1 MSTRPELPKVLYHYT
16 DTAGLLGILGH
27 PANFPGTDAGVFATE
42 TGATFGTLWATDARY
57 LNDAAE
63 LTFGAEMLAQK
74 LENRAESTPPGTV
87 HDRLVSLTADVR
99 TGRFE
104 FTIGSAPEQRHPHV
118 TCFCT
123 SGNLLSQWRGY
134 GDGGGGYA
142 IGFSDTALN
151 EFITIDSHFFETS
164 PEFAVS
170 PIGPPEKVYY
180 GDDDASQFLDDC
192 ADEIAEGV
200 EGIETGDNDYT
211 YPDVFH
217 GVAARWLAQVKH
229 DAFSEEAEWRLIV
242 DRINK
247 AQDSEFRPGSIGLVP
262 YQKLHF
268 PITRS
273 GEPSI
278 VKIVVGPGR
287 ERELRKEA
295 VTHLLEKIGSTDTE
309 VSLSDA
315 PYRG

>member
-1 MSTRPELPKVLYHYT
+1 MSTRPDLPKVLYHYT
-16 DTAGLLGILGH
+16 DTAGLLGILGQ
-27 PANFPGTDAGVFATE
+27 PATFPGTDQGVFATE
-42 TGATFGTLWATDARY
+42 KDATFGTLWATDARY

-74 LENRAESTPPGTV
+74 LENRAESTQSGLV
-87 HDRLVSLTADVR
+87 HDRLMSLALDVR

-104 FTIGSAPEQRHPHV
+104 FTIGSAPEQRRPHV

-142 IGFSDTALN
+142 IGFSNTALS
-151 EFITIDSHFFETS
+151 EFITVSSGFLKTN
-164 PEFAVS
+164 PEFAVT
-170 PIGPPEKVYY
+170 PVGRPEKVYY
-180 GDDDASQFLDDC
+180 GTSDATSFLDDC
-192 ADEIAEGV
+192 ADEIV
-200 EGIETGDNDYT
+200 EGIEGIESGDNDYT

-217 GVAARWLAQVKH
+217 GVAAHWLAQVKH

-242 DRINK
+242 DRFNK
-247 AQDSEFRPGSIGLVP
+247 VEDSEFRAGQVGLVP

-268 PITRS
+268 PITKS
-273 GEPSI
+273 GESS
-278 VKIVVGPGR
+278 VVEIVVGPGR
-287 ERELRKEA
+287 ERDLRREA
-295 VTHLLEKIGSTDTE
+295 LAHLLEKIGSRDTE